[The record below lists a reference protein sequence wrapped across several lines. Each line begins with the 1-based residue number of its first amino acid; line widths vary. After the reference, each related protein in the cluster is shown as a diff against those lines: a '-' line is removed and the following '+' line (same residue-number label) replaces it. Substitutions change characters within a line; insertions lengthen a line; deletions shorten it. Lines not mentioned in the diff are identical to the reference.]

1 MKINEHVPT
10 GEHLE
15 ITTTDVGDAGAVLG
29 LAAKKPV
36 RAVLVCK
43 ACGQFLKDRAASEPP
58 CDDVGPHAP
67 VAVDVATVRVDKH
80 GRCIRAVHLE

>member
-15 ITTTDVGDAGAVLG
+15 ITTTDVGDAAAVLG
-29 LAAKKPV
+29 IAKKAV
-36 RAVLVCK
+36 RTGLVCK
-43 ACGQFLKDRAASEPP
+43 ACGQVLRERASTEPP
-58 CDDVGPHAP
+58 CDDIGPHAP
-67 VAVDVATVRVDKH
+67 VAVDLNTAVVDKH

>member
-15 ITTTDVGDAGAVLG
+15 ITTADVGDAGAVLG
-29 LAAKKPV
+29 LSAKKPV
-36 RAVLVCK
+36 RAGLVCK
-43 ACGQFLKDRAASEPP
+43 ACGQVLRDRAASEPP
-58 CDDVGPHAP
+58 CDDIGPHAP
-67 VAVDVATVRVDKH
+67 VAVDLDTAVVDKH